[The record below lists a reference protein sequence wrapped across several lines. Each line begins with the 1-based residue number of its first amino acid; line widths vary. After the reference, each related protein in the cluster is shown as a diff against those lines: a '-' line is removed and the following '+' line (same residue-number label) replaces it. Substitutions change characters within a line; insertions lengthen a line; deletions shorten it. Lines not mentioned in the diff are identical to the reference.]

1 MRKSDNCSYLWF
13 SKLFVSHSIFF
24 LCHNGKEA
32 MLCLHGWNQIL
43 NHSTFSAFSCI
54 WSMQMDHDITQLHMA
69 FGTMGVN
76 NLSLTCPWWMHV
88 PYLESW
94 AYAML
99 TVTFNTWTTEHHI
112 VVTIFFF
119 LLYQRAE
126 CYYSLLSPR
135 WEKASQLPLSCPN
148 VSSTNSS
155 DSGLLTQ
162 RKVPR
167 EKSWLGSEGRGAL
180 IDKVIHY

>member
-119 LLYQRAE
+119 SSIRE
-126 CYYSLLSPR
+126 
-135 WEKASQLPLSCPN
+135 PN
-148 VSSTNSS
+148 VIILCFPLGGRRLHNCLCPVQMLVQLIHQTLASWIKGRYQGKKV
-155 DSGLLTQ
+155 DWVQRGEGL
-162 RKVPR
+162 
-167 EKSWLGSEGRGAL
+167 W
-180 IDKVIHY
+180 

>member
-1 MRKSDNCSYLWF
+1 MFTWMESNP
-13 SKLFVSHSIFF
+13 
-24 LCHNGKEA
+24 EP
-32 MLCLHGWNQIL
+32 L
-43 NHSTFSAFSCI
+43 NI
-54 WSMQMDHDITQLHMA
+54 
-69 FGTMGVN
+69 
-76 NLSLTCPWWMHV
+76 LSLQL
-88 PYLESW
+88 YLEHANGSW
-94 AYAML
+94 YHAVAHGVWNHGSKQSQLDMSLMDACSLPRILGLCYADCYVQYMNHR
-99 TVTFNTWTTEHHI
+99 TPHCCDN
-112 VVTIFFF
+112 FFF